1 MAPIFANDYQTIKG
15 SPTKDRD
22 DISFGDM
29 KTNGYSIVRSVMVAV
44 MIAIVAVA
52 GVVTFHQPP
61 SLSNGDESSMSS
73 MALVHEDDGGDSDI
87 DTIEFDKVL
96 ATANKDGKQPP
107 LISKEESDSLMTLC
121 GDLSNLNFQFE
132 PNSKTTSQF
141 ETGGLPKS
149 LGVSSSGCVFLNDST
164 EEITG
169 LLSITA
175 GGSTFSPIN
184 IHNGVVPNVQTI
196 RLSGGGTLVASYRT
210 SYDCFN
216 TSHDTQCGGV
226 VGIIM
231 TFNRPDGSTETET
244 HITRLGYNPETD
256 QGWS

>member
-29 KTNGYSIVRSVMVAV
+29 KTNGYSIIRSVMVAV
-44 MIAIVAVA
+44 IIAIVAVA

-61 SLSNGDESSMSS
+61 SLSNGDQSSMSS
-73 MALVHEDDGGDSDI
+73 MGLLHVDDGGDSNI
-87 DTIEFDKVL
+87 DNVEFDKVL
-96 ATANKDGKQPP
+96 ATANKDDKQPP

-121 GDLSNLNFQFE
+121 GVLPNLNFQFE

-149 LGVSSSGCVFLNDST
+149 LGVSSSGCWFLNDRT
-164 EEITG
+164 GEITG
-169 LLSITA
+169 LFSTTA

-184 IHNGVVPNVQTI
+184 IHNGVVPNIQTI
-196 RLSGGGTLVASYRT
+196 RLSGGGTLVASYT
-210 SYDCFN
+210 AFFSCDN
-216 TSHDTQCGGV
+216 TSHGNQCGGNV
-226 VGIIM
+226 SIIM
-231 TFNRPDGSTETET
+231 TFNHPDGSTETEK
-244 HITRLGYNPETD
+244 HLSRLGYNPETD